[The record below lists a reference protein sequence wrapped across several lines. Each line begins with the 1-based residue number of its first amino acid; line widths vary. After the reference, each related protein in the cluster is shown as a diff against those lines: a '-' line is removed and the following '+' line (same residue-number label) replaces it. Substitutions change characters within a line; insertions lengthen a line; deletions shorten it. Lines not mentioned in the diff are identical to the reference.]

1 MGLVRSGDPPPP
13 LHLPGHPPHF
23 QGGKRGPRRYCRL
36 TPPPLSPQGVRH
48 TSKAGSVGLVLS
60 GDLNC
65 KPASLEAALLRALL
79 PGLRWG

>member
-1 MGLVRSGDPPPP
+1 MRALCCQLTPPPSPPKGICHTCKAGSVGHVRSGDPPPP
-13 LHLPGHPPHF
+13 PF
-23 QGGKRGPRRYCRL
+23 TSQGI
-36 TPPPLSPQGVRH
+36 RH
-48 TSKAGSVGLVLS
+48 TSKAGSVGFVLS